1 MICISFAL
9 TSAHVSFMT
18 LSRTYHFGFVEI
30 TVATEYLKSRPKYTL
45 SSLY

>member
-9 TSAHVSFMT
+9 TKAHVSFMT
-18 LSRTYHFGFVEI
+18 LSRPYHFGFVEI
-30 TVATEYLKSRPKYTL
+30 TVGTEYLKSRPKYTL

>member
-9 TSAHVSFMT
+9 TSAHVSYMT
-18 LSRTYHFGFVEI
+18 LSRMYHFLFVEI
-30 TVATEYLKSRPKYTL
+30 TVTTEYLKSRPKYTL